1 MTVYIGIDIASK
13 KFDAAELRDG
23 AYRCKT
29 FENTPTGFTAL
40 YNWLKTDSIPDI
52 HVCLDAT
59 GSYGT
64 ALATFLYEKNLK
76 VSVVNP
82 ARIKGF
88 AASEL
93 TRTKTDK
100 ADSRLIA
107 RFCKA
112 AQPDP
117 WRPVPAPVRKLQ
129 VLVRR
134 IGALNGMLRMECNR
148 RENADIDA
156 QESVER
162 MITHLKME
170 LKSVRRAI
178 KEHISNV
185 PELKKQN
192 DLQLSI
198 PGIGAV
204 SASLILSFM
213 ASKDFTKAKEV
224 TAFLGLNPRHH
235 QSGTSVRGKT
245 RMSKMGDAK
254 LRCALYMPALVAI
267 KHNPDIRAFGLRL
280 LAAGKPRMLVVGAI
294 MRKLIH
300 IIFGVLKAGT
310 GFSSRVTVNAGFNQ

>member
-13 KFDAAELRDG
+13 KFDAAELCDG
-23 AYRCKT
+23 AYRCKV
-29 FENTPTGFTAL
+29 FENTPSGFTAL
-40 YNWLKTDSIPDI
+40 YKWLKADSIPDF
-52 HVCLDAT
+52 HVCLEAT
-59 GSYGT
+59 GNYGT

-82 ARIKGF
+82 SRIKGF

-117 WRPVPAPVRKLQ
+117 WRPAPAPVRKLQ
-129 VLVRR
+129 ALVRR
-134 IGALNGMLRMECNR
+134 IGALNGMLRMEFNR

-162 MITHLKME
+162 MINHLKME
-170 LKSVRRAI
+170 IEMVRRAI
-178 KEHISNV
+178 KDHISRD
-185 PELKKQN
+185 PELKKQD
-192 DLQLSI
+192 DLLQSV

-213 ASKDFTKAKEV
+213 AGKEFAKAKAV

-245 RMSKMGDAK
+245 RMSKMGDAR
-254 LRCALYMPALVAI
+254 LRCALYMPALVAL
-267 KHNPDIRAFGLRL
+267 KHNPDIRAFGQRL
-280 LAAGKPRMLVVGAI
+280 LSVGKPKMLVVGAV

-300 IIFGVLKAGT
+300 IIFGVLKSGIA
-310 GFSSRVTVNAGFNQ
+310 FSSRVAVKATSNQ

>member
-1 MTVYIGIDIASK
+1 MTVYLGIDIASK
-13 KFDAAELRDG
+13 KFDAAELCDG
-23 AYRCKT
+23 AYRCKA
-29 FENTPTGFTAL
+29 FENTPAGFTAL
-40 YNWLKTDSIPDI
+40 YKWLKADSIPDI
-52 HVCLDAT
+52 HVCLEAT
-59 GSYGT
+59 GNYGT

-82 ARIKGF
+82 SRIKGF

-93 TRTKTDK
+93 SRTKTDK

-112 AQPDP
+112 AEPDL
-117 WRPVPAPVRKLQ
+117 WRPVPTPVKKLQ
-129 VLVRR
+129 ALVRR
-134 IGALNGMLRMECNR
+134 IGALNSMLRMECNR

-162 MITHLKME
+162 MINHLKIE
-170 LKSVRRAI
+170 IESVRRAI
-178 KEHISNV
+178 KDHISNN
-185 PELKKQN
+185 PELKRQD
-192 DLQLSI
+192 DLLQSV

-213 ASKDFTKAKEV
+213 AGKEFAKAKEV

-245 RMSKMGDAK
+245 RMSKMGDAR
-254 LRCALYMPALVAI
+254 LRCALYMPALVAL
-267 KHNPDIRAFGLRL
+267 KYNPDIRAFGQRL
-280 LAAGKPRMLVVGAI
+280 LLAGKPRMLVVGAV

-300 IIFGVLKAGT
+300 IIFGVLKSGT
-310 GFSSRVTVNAGFNQ
+310 AFSSRIELKPAVS

>member
-1 MTVYIGIDIASK
+1 MSVYLGIDIASK
-13 KFDAAELRDG
+13 KFDAAELCDG
-23 AYRCKT
+23 AYRCKA
-29 FENTPTGFTAL
+29 FENTPAGFTAL
-40 YNWLKTDSIPDI
+40 YKWLKADSIPDI
-52 HVCLDAT
+52 HVCLEAT
-59 GSYGT
+59 GNYGT

-82 ARIKGF
+82 SRIKGF

-93 TRTKTDK
+93 SRTKTDK

-112 AQPDP
+112 AEPDL
-117 WRPVPAPVRKLQ
+117 WRPVPTPVKKLQ
-129 VLVRR
+129 ALVRR
-134 IGALNGMLRMECNR
+134 IGALNSMLRMECNR

-162 MITHLKME
+162 MINHLKIE
-170 LKSVRRAI
+170 IESVRRAI
-178 KEHISNV
+178 KDHISNN
-185 PELKKQN
+185 PELKRQD
-192 DLQLSI
+192 DLLQSV

-213 ASKDFTKAKEV
+213 AGKEFAKAKEV

-245 RMSKMGDAK
+245 RMSKMGDAR
-254 LRCALYMPALVAI
+254 LRCALYMPALVAL
-267 KHNPDIRAFGLRL
+267 KYNPDIRAFGQRL
-280 LAAGKPRMLVVGAI
+280 LLAGKPRMLVVGAV

-300 IIFGVLKAGT
+300 IIFGVLKSGT
-310 GFSSRVTVNAGFNQ
+310 AFSSRIELKPAVS

>member
-13 KFDAAELRDG
+13 KFDAASLCDG

-29 FENTPTGFTAL
+29 FENTPAGFTAL
-40 YNWLKTDSIPDI
+40 YNWLKSDSIPDI
-52 HVCLDAT
+52 HVCLEAT

-88 AASEL
+88 AVSEL

-129 VLVRR
+129 ALVRR

-156 QESVER
+156 QESVEH

-170 LKSVRRAI
+170 LESVRRAI

-192 DLQLSI
+192 DLLLSI

-213 ASKDFTKAKEV
+213 ASKEFTKAKEV
-224 TAFLGLNPRHH
+224 TAFLGLTPRLH

-254 LRCALYMPALVAI
+254 LRCALYMPALVAL

-280 LAAGKPRMLVVGAI
+280 LTAGKPRMLVVGAI

-300 IIFGVLKAGT
+300 IIFGVLKSGT

>member
-1 MTVYIGIDIASK
+1 MTVYLGIDIASK
-13 KFDAAELRDG
+13 KFDAAELCDG
-23 AYRCKT
+23 AYRCKA
-29 FENTPTGFTAL
+29 FENTPAGFTAL
-40 YNWLKTDSIPDI
+40 YKWLKADSIPDI
-52 HVCLDAT
+52 HVCLEAT
-59 GSYGT
+59 GNYGT

-82 ARIKGF
+82 SRIKGF

-93 TRTKTDK
+93 SRTKTDK

-112 AQPDP
+112 AEPDR
-117 WRPVPAPVRKLQ
+117 WRPVPTPVKKLQ
-129 VLVRR
+129 ALVRR
-134 IGALNGMLRMECNR
+134 IGALNSMLRMECNR

-162 MITHLKME
+162 MINHLKIE
-170 LKSVRRAI
+170 IESVRRAI
-178 KEHISNV
+178 KDHISNN
-185 PELKKQN
+185 PELKRQD
-192 DLQLSI
+192 DLLQSV

-213 ASKDFTKAKEV
+213 AGKEFAKAKEV

-245 RMSKMGDAK
+245 RMSKMGDAR
-254 LRCALYMPALVAI
+254 LRCALYMPALVAL
-267 KHNPDIRAFGLRL
+267 KYNPDIRAFGQRL
-280 LAAGKPRMLVVGAI
+280 LLAGKPRMLVVGAV

-300 IIFGVLKAGT
+300 IIFGVLKSGT
-310 GFSSRVTVNAGFNQ
+310 AFSSRIELKPAVS

>member
-13 KFDAAELRDG
+13 KFDAAELCDG
-23 AYRCKT
+23 AYRCKV
-29 FENTPTGFTAL
+29 FENTPAGFTAV
-40 YNWLKTDSIPDI
+40 YKWLKADSIPDI
-52 HVCLDAT
+52 HVCLEAT
-59 GSYGT
+59 GNYGT

-82 ARIKGF
+82 SRIKGF

-112 AQPDP
+112 AQPAP
-117 WRPVPAPVRKLQ
+117 WRPAPAPVRKLQ
-129 VLVRR
+129 ALVRR
-134 IGALNGMLRMECNR
+134 VGALNGMFRMECNR

-162 MITHLKME
+162 MINHLKKE
-170 LKSVRRAI
+170 IESVRRAI
-178 KEHISNV
+178 KDHISGD
-185 PELKKQN
+185 PELKNQD
-192 DLQLSI
+192 DLLQSV

-213 ASKDFTKAKEV
+213 AGKEFAKAKEV

-245 RMSKMGDAK
+245 RMSKMGDAR
-254 LRCALYMPALVAI
+254 LRCALYMPALVAL
-267 KHNPDIRAFGLRL
+267 KHNPDIRAFGQRL
-280 LAAGKPRMLVVGAI
+280 LTAGKPRMLVVGAV

-300 IIFGVLKAGT
+300 ILFGVLKSGT
-310 GFSSRVTVNAGFNQ
+310 SFRSRVAVKEAINQ